1 MKILWLCNTRFS
13 NKDVSGTGSWL
24 QPLAEAVN
32 NTEGYEVVNFTVAAC
47 SQFSKESVNGM
58 TQYIAPLRSVRK
70 LQSERKWIKETG
82 KYVRDVEIKEEPD
95 IVQIWGTEGI
105 WAQIYLQGGI
115 QTKCF
120 IDIQGLKFEIER
132 YYLAD
137 LRTPELKQFL
147 SLNDLKAPW
156 RFWMY
161 KKYQFKI
168 QGKVERKFL
177 VSMKDI
183 SVQSEWVE
191 NQIKAISPNANI
203 YHTKIMLRPP
213 FYNSRGWEWRE
224 CGETPILFTSSSGSR
239 TYKGLHILLH
249 TLAVLKKTYPKAQL
263 RVAGSFMRN
272 STFGFEGFERY
283 IDKLIDKLDVRSNVI
298 FVGVLNANQII
309 EELLNANVCVVPS
322 FIESYCLGLAEAM
335 MIGTPCVVSYAGA
348 MPCIAKCGEE
358 ALFYNSQDYA
368 TAAALVMRV
377 LNDKSLAKSL
387 SINARNH
394 RMRDNNPQDVLS
406 TQLDIYK
413 MILGK

>member
-32 NTEGYEVVNFTVAAC
+32 NTEGYEIVNFTVSAC

-58 TQYIAPLRSVRK
+58 TQYIAPLWSMRK
-70 LQSERKWIKETG
+70 FQSEKKWIKETG
-82 KYVRDVEIKEEPD
+82 KYVREVESIEKPD

-105 WAQIYLQGGI
+105 WAQVFLQGDI

-137 LRTPELKQFL
+137 LRTPELKHFL
-147 SLNDLKAPW
+147 SLNDLTAPW

-161 KKYQFKI
+161 KKHQFKR
-168 QGKVERKFL
+168 QGEVERNCL
-177 VSMKDI
+177 MSMKDI

-191 NQIKAISPNANI
+191 NQIKALNPNADI
-203 YHTKIMLRPP
+203 YHTKIILRPP
-213 FYNSRGWEWRE
+213 FYKGKIWEWHE
-224 CGETPILFTSSSGSR
+224 CGDEPVLFTSSSGNK
-239 TYKGLHILLH
+239 TYKGLHILLQ
-249 TLAVLKKTYPKAQL
+249 TLAILKKTYPGIQL
-263 RVAGSFMRN
+263 RVAGSFMRR
-272 STFGFEGFERY
+272 STFGYEGFERY
-283 IDKLIDKLDVRSNVI
+283 IDKLIDKLDVRNNVK

-377 LNDKSLAKSL
+377 LNDKSLAETL

-394 RMRDNNPQDVLS
+394 RMRDNNPQDVLN

-413 MILGK
+413 LILGK